1 MVLYGL
7 DRTDFRDSG
16 TPQTPEIKEGLN
28 ASYTGGV
35 RALCKESVKTW
46 HGQNRENPV
55 NRLAKCARFF
65 EAVTWERNNRV
76 MTFNAAREWQ
86 FSSEQGKANYEAA
99 QKQYPAQAIVD
110 MAALRNN
117 MRHLVSVVG
126 GPNSGTAVM
135 GVVKADAYGHGLIP
149 AALAALAG
157 GATWLGTAQSHEAL
171 LLRKAGIGPDR
182 CHILTWVYNGMAV
195 PFDELIDND
204 IDISVGSLPGID
216 GVAAAARRLGK
227 TARVH
232 VKVDSGFGR
241 NGFTPATFDA
251 ALAKLVPLAKEGVLH
266 IVGQWSHLAVADA
279 PDVPEFRQT
288 DREFQG
294 FHPSYGAGGH
304 CAGDSSSRQYRCHAF
319 TFRDSF

>member
-46 HGQNRENPV
+46 RGQNRENPV
-55 NRLAKCARFF
+55 NRLTMCARLS
-65 EAVTWERNNRV
+65 EAVTWERNNRA

-171 LLRKAGIGPDR
+171 LLRKAASGR
-182 CHILTWVYNGMAV
+182 
-195 PFDELIDND
+195 
-204 IDISVGSLPGID
+204 
-216 GVAAAARRLGK
+216 
-227 TARVH
+227 TA
-232 VKVDSGFGR
+232 
-241 NGFTPATFDA
+241 ATF
-251 ALAKLVPLAKEGVLH
+251 
-266 IVGQWSHLAVADA
+266 
-279 PDVPEFRQT
+279 
-288 DREFQG
+288 
-294 FHPSYGAGGH
+294 
-304 CAGDSSSRQYRCHAF
+304 
-319 TFRDSF
+319 

>member
-1 MVLYGL
+1 MGWTG
-7 DRTDFRDSG
+7 RISG
-16 TPQTPEIKEGLN
+16 TLARLKRQKSKEGLN

-46 HGQNRENPV
+46 RGQKRENPV
-55 NRLAKCARFF
+55 NRLTMCARLS
-65 EAVTWERNNRV
+65 EAVTWERNNRA

-157 GATWLGTAQSHEAL
+157 RLM
-171 LLRKAGIGPDR
+171 
-182 CHILTWVYNGMAV
+182 LT
-195 PFDELIDND
+195 
-204 IDISVGSLPGID
+204 
-216 GVAAAARRLGK
+216 AAALTVARK
-227 TARVH
+227 TR
-232 VKVDSGFGR
+232 G
-241 NGFTPATFDA
+241 
-251 ALAKLVPLAKEGVLH
+251 
-266 IVGQWSHLAVADA
+266 
-279 PDVPEFRQT
+279 
-288 DREFQG
+288 
-294 FHPSYGAGGH
+294 
-304 CAGDSSSRQYRCHAF
+304 
-319 TFRDSF
+319 

>member
-55 NRLAKCARFF
+55 NRLAKCVRLF

-149 AALAALAG
+149 AALAALAV
-157 GATWLGTAQSHEAL
+157 
-171 LLRKAGIGPDR
+171 R
-182 CHILTWVYNGMAV
+182 
-195 PFDELIDND
+195 
-204 IDISVGSLPGID
+204 PGW
-216 GVAAAARRLGK
+216 ARRNHMRRCCCARRASGR
-227 TARVH
+227 TA
-232 VKVDSGFGR
+232 
-241 NGFTPATFDA
+241 ATF
-251 ALAKLVPLAKEGVLH
+251 
-266 IVGQWSHLAVADA
+266 
-279 PDVPEFRQT
+279 
-288 DREFQG
+288 
-294 FHPSYGAGGH
+294 
-304 CAGDSSSRQYRCHAF
+304 
-319 TFRDSF
+319 

>member
-1 MVLYGL
+1 M
-7 DRTDFRDSG
+7 
-16 TPQTPEIKEGLN
+16 
-28 ASYTGGV
+28 
-35 RALCKESVKTW
+35 
-46 HGQNRENPV
+46 
-55 NRLAKCARFF
+55 NRLAKCVRLF

-171 LLRKAGIGPDR
+171 LLRKAGIGTDR

-232 VKVDSGFGR
+232 VKVHARHVRRGARQAGAARQGGCAAYRRPVEPFGGGGRSGR
-241 NGFTPATFDA
+241 
-251 ALAKLVPLAKEGVLH
+251 
-266 IVGQWSHLAVADA
+266 S
-279 PDVPEFRQT
+279 
-288 DREFQG
+288 
-294 FHPSYGAGGH
+294 
-304 CAGDSSSRQYRCHAF
+304 
-319 TFRDSF
+319 